1 MLFFLFVASPR
12 GETQVLPFIG
22 DGDDRFS
29 IDATD
34 SDRASCFSGCG
45 VWFLGRVVVVVIEIT
60 CVPETG
66 GVVHDRRVEVFG
78 DAVSDSEGV
87 IGCTGA
93 NFVLLVCLRVFI
105 VVCMMSLFAL
115 V

>member
-1 MLFFLFVASPR
+1 MA
-12 GETQVLPFIG
+12 GE
-22 DGDDRFS
+22 
-29 IDATD
+29 
-34 SDRASCFSGCG
+34 SGVCG
-45 VWFLGRVVVVVIEIT
+45 VSTVVVGIT

-66 GVVHDRRVEVFG
+66 SVVHDRGVVVFG
-78 DAVSDSEGV
+78 DAVSDSESV

-105 VVCMMSLFAL
+105 VVCVVSLFVL